1 MKNESH
7 KTRENNSEDGN
18 PDLELNLNR
27 MTIVERLMFP
37 DTFKEYQEKVALLIQ
52 SIEMYFSEKEI
63 LEHLNVVDIDAILSS
78 QPDIIK
84 TSRKDKEGKFFYMDI
99 AMDYNVKPSN
109 IFHDSFFAYK
119 LRGLDILK
127 IDAFLDYQHAAY
139 YQNDTASFFRFLKL
153 VARKYSSLI
162 SAETVQTINEWIE
175 SFSKEMENPLTEKPK
190 KGKVKRE
197 AQDKLTCLNQEQTVL
212 LMYYLQKEKVLLKDE
227 YLTDMDA
234 GKAFEMLTGYSQ
246 HTLRQNLGKFHLFQ
260 NKANLKELD
269 NLLTRLKISID
280 KDLKEK

>member
-1 MKNESH
+1 MKKESH
-7 KTRENNSEDGN
+7 KTKENNSEDAN

-37 DTFKEYQEKVALLIQ
+37 ETFKEYQEKVALLIQ

-63 LEHLNVVDIDAILSS
+63 LEHLNVVDIDAVLSS

-99 AMDYNVKPSN
+99 AMDYNVTPSN

-127 IDAFLDYQHAAY
+127 IDAFLDYQLAAH

-153 VARKYSSLI
+153 VERKYSSLI

-175 SFSKEMENPLTEKPK
+175 SFSKEIENPLAEKPK

-212 LMYYLQKEKVLLKDE
+212 LMYYLQKEKVLLKNE

-234 GKAFEMLTGYSQ
+234 GKAFKLLTGYSQ
-246 HTLRQNLGKFHLFQ
+246 HTLRQNLSKFHLYQ
-260 NKANLKELD
+260 NKANLKEID
-269 NLLTRLKISID
+269 NLLTRLKIAID

>member
-1 MKNESH
+1 MKKANHNTVENDSENE
-7 KTRENNSEDGN
+7 N
-18 PDLELNLNR
+18 PELELNLNR
-27 MTIVERLMFP
+27 MTIAERLMFP
-37 DTFKEYQEKVALLIQ
+37 LTFKEYQEKVALLIQ
-52 SIEMYFSEKEI
+52 SMEMYFSEKEI
-63 LEHLNVVDIDAILSS
+63 LEHCNAVDIDVVLSN
-78 QPDIIK
+78 QPDFIK
-84 TSRKDKEGKFFYMDI
+84 TSRKEKEGKFLYMDI
-99 AMDYNVKPSN
+99 AMDYNVKPSD
-109 IFHDSFFAYK
+109 IFYDSFFAYK
-119 LRGLDILK
+119 LREIDILK
-127 IDAFLDYQHAAY
+127 IDSFLDYHHAAY

-153 VARKYSSLI
+153 LSRKYSSII

-175 SFSKEMENPLTEKPK
+175 GFSKKIETPLAEKTK

-227 YLTDMDA
+227 YLTDIDA
-234 GKAFEMLTGYSQ
+234 GKAFETPTGYSQ
-246 HTLRQNLGKFHLFQ
+246 HTLRQNLSKFHLFQ